1 MNLEKSFGAPARAER
16 EGFWFK
22 AVDVFKD
29 VPGFIDETDPAE
41 IKLAGAGTSN
51 PNFLRKVRK
60 ELSKGDV
67 LKKIH
72 KGKLREISAEDLD
85 SDMEASGDAERQ
97 TYAETVVLDWRGFT
111 DASGKDIPYTPEYMA
126 SVFRQFPRLF
136 DAIRQFVS
144 DLDNFRVKER
154 EDDVKN

>member
-1 MNLEKSFGAPARAER
+1 MNLEKAFGASAKAER

-29 VPGFIDETDPAE
+29 VPGFVDEKDPAE
-41 IKLAGAGTSN
+41 IKLAGAGTAN
-51 PNFLRKVRK
+51 PNFLRRVRK

-72 KGKLREISAEDLD
+72 KGKIREISAEDLD
-85 SDMEASGDAERQ
+85 SDIEASGEAERK

-111 DASGKDIPYTPEYMA
+111 DASGKEIPYTPEYMA
-126 SVFRQFPRLF
+126 SVFQKYPRIF
-136 DAIRQFVS
+136 EAIRGFVA
-144 DLDNFRVKER
+144 DIDNFRIESL